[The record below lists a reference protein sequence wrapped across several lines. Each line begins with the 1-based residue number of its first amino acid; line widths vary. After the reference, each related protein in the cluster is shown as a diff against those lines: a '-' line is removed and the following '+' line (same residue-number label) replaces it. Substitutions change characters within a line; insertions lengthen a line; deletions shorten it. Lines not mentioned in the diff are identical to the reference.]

1 MTRRVTI
8 QRSITTHKDNKD
20 PGKAKNQLWDT
31 YIKKLPYLRVTQLT
45 IYTLW
50 NEYRK

>member
-8 QRSITTHKDNKD
+8 QRSNTTHKDNKD

-31 YIKKLPYLRVTQLT
+31 YIKKTSIFKGDTTDYLHFM
-45 IYTLW
+45 
-50 NEYRK
+50 E